1 MNEVILITGA
11 STGFGRT
18 AVETL
23 AERGYQVF
31 GTMRDITGRNAAA
44 AGELQALAKA
54 RTWRIEVLEM
64 DVTNDSS
71 VNQAVRQALAR
82 TGRIDV
88 VINNAGIAA
97 LGVTEAYTVE
107 QFQQVFDVN
116 LLGAVRV
123 NRAVLP
129 SMRRQHSGLLIHVS
143 SGAGRVVVPGA
154 AAYSA
159 SKFALE
165 ALADAYRFELSAF
178 GIDSVVVEPGIHRT
192 PILEKFLTPVD
203 QARVAEYGTTAE
215 AIDRVKSVFG
225 EAGSAP
231 ETPGPE
237 LVVQAFVRLI
247 ETPAGERPFRT
258 VPTPGSQRLL
268 ESYNALAANM
278 RETVAKNYK
287 VPELTVFQQIASY
300 DRMNNA
306 ERRLREEALRR

>member
-1 MNEVILITGA
+1 MNKVILVTGT

-31 GTMRDITGRNAAA
+31 ATMRDISGRNAKIAS
-44 AGELQALAKA
+44 ELQSLAKA
-54 RTWRIEVLEM
+54 KNWNMQILEM
-64 DVTNDSS
+64 DVTDEAS
-71 VNQAVRQALAR
+71 VNQAVHQALDHA
-82 TGRIDV
+82 GRIDV

-97 LGVTEAYTVE
+97 IGITEAYTVE

-116 LLGAVRV
+116 LLGVARV

-129 SMRRQHSGLLIHVS
+129 SMRRQGSGLLIHVS
-143 SGAGRVVVPGA
+143 SGLGRVVVPGL
-154 AAYSA
+154 AAYAA

-192 PILEKFLTPVD
+192 AILEKFIAPVD

-215 AIDRVKSVFG
+215 AINRVKSVFDL
-225 EAGSAP
+225 AGTAP

-237 LVVQAFVRLI
+237 VVVEAFVRLI

-258 VPTPGSQRLL
+258 VPTPSSQRLL
-268 ESYNALAANM
+268 EPYNALAASM
-278 RETVAKNYK
+278 RDMVAKNYK
-287 VPELTVFQQIASY
+287 VPELTVLQQITSAT
-300 DRMNNA
+300 A
-306 ERRLREEALRR
+306 